1 MNNDVKDFAKPRV
14 CLLND
19 SFPPIIDGVAN
30 AVYNYASVIERLYG
44 GVIVSTPK
52 TPGVKDEHPFPVAR
66 YPSVNIKKIA
76 HCRTGVPFGVAAARR
91 ITAHEPDIIHSHCP
105 FASGVFARVL
115 RRLTGAPVVMTYH
128 TKFDID
134 IANIFGSPLA
144 RAAAA
149 RLITENAEA
158 CDEVWAVS
166 RGAGENLK
174 SLGYEGEWRV
184 MENGTD
190 FPLGRASESEMD
202 AVSSE
207 HGLTADAPVFL
218 FVGRMMWY
226 KGVRIILDGLN
237 KAKSRG
243 TRFHMIFVGGGT
255 ELDEIKKYAEE
266 NGLGGECVFTGPV
279 YDREKLRAYFSR
291 ADMFL
296 FPSSYDTNG
305 IVVREAAAC
314 SLGSVLI
321 RGSCA
326 AEGVEDGVNG
336 VLIDENADSLA
347 ETVAALSGNIER
359 ARSIGARAAE
369 TIYLSWE
376 DAVKAA
382 YARYGEIIEKHKSS
396 S

>member
-1 MNNDVKDFAKPRV
+1 MPRV

-30 AVYNYASVIERLYG
+30 TVYNYASVIERLYG

-52 TPGVKDEHPFPVAR
+52 TPGVADDYPFPVVR

-76 HCRTGVPFGVAAARR
+76 HCRTGVPFGVAAARE
-91 ITAHEPDIIHSHCP
+91 ITAYAPDIIHTHCP

-134 IANIFGSPLA
+134 IANVFGSPLA
-144 RAAAA
+144 RAAAVK
-149 RLITENAEA
+149 LITENAES

-174 SLGYEGEWRV
+174 SLGYKGSWRV

-190 FPLGRASESEMD
+190 FPLGRAPERDIAEVG
-202 AVSSE
+202 AE
-207 HGLTADAPVFL
+207 RGLSPDTPVFL

-226 KGVRIILDGLN
+226 KGIRIILDGLN

-243 TRFHMIFVGGGT
+243 TRFRMIFIGGGT
-255 ELDEIKKYAEE
+255 ELDEIKSYAEE
-266 NGLGGECVFTGPV
+266 LSLGGECVFTGPV
-279 YDREKLRAYFSR
+279 HDREKLRAYFSR

-314 SLGSVLI
+314 YLASVLI

-326 AEGVEDGVNG
+326 AEDVEDGVNG
-336 VLIDENADSLA
+336 VLIDENADALA
-347 ETVAALSGNIER
+347 DAVVALAQNPGRAKSIGER
-359 ARSIGARAAE
+359 AAD
-369 TIYLSWE
+369 TIYISWE
-376 DAVKAA
+376 DAVKNA
-382 YARYGEIIEKHKSS
+382 YARYGEILSAS
-396 S
+396 GRRA